1 MATCAVSV
9 LEVKPDKKLRETPDG
24 VAVIISGADEHPL
37 KNMSARL
44 ENIIFICNKPS
55 ISIGYYDMAKVPSET
70 KKIYSDN
77 RYM

>member
-1 MATCAVSV
+1 
-9 LEVKPDKKLRETPDG
+9 
-24 VAVIISGADEHPL
+24 
-37 KNMSARL
+37 MSARL